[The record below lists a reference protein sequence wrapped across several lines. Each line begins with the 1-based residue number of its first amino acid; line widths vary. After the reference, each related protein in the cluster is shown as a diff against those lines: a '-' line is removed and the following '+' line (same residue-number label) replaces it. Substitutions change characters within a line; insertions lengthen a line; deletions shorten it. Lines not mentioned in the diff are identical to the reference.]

1 MYSSED
7 MKMLLQMIEIGLLR
21 LDDSSGVSVVG
32 KFDLGEW
39 QKAFDIASKNAQMG
53 QLVLLTP

>member
-7 MKMLLQMIEIGLLR
+7 MKMLLKMIESGLLK

-32 KFDLGEW
+32 KFGLGEW
-39 QKAFDIASKNAQMG
+39 QKVFDIASMNAQMG

>member
-7 MKMLLQMIEIGLLR
+7 MKMLLKMIEAGLLK
-21 LDDSSGVSVVG
+21 LDDNSGVSVVG
-32 KFDLGEW
+32 KFGLQQW

-53 QLVLLTP
+53 QFVLLTP